1 MKTLPKLNLLIV
13 AASFALVSGLT
24 SCKKEDPEP
33 PAADQ
38 IAGEYTGTSYT
49 VGTTTTINL
58 PATNAAGQTATAKI
72 SVKKIS
78 DEQATFTVTA
88 IVTDKTGKVTN
99 GVSTLEALTL
109 KKSVELGIEGYQGST
124 KLVTFVNGVLSVKLV
139 DPDPQKTVVFYGKKD

>member
-1 MKTLPKLNLLIV
+1 MKTLPRLNWWICVALLVLI
-13 AASFALVSGLT
+13 SGVT

-33 PAADQ
+33 PLADQ

-49 VGTTTTINL
+49 IGTTTTINL

-72 SVKKIS
+72 SVKKIT

-88 IVTDKTGKVTN
+88 TVTDKAGKVTN

-109 KKSVELGIEGYQGST
+109 KKSVELGVEGYQGTT
-124 KLVTFVNGVLSVKLV
+124 KLVTLVNGVLSVRLV
-139 DPDPQKTVVFYGKKD
+139 DPDPQKTIVFYGKKD